1 MKKTNKLL
9 IYTIIISL
17 ISTSVFAQDCFVCGG
32 TYFPTGVAT
41 LVRNLYNLIKLLV
54 PVVIIIV
61 GMVDL
66 LRAVMASDEK
76 KMEESKSRL
85 IKKLIAGVTI
95 FLLFAIVQFV
105 FKNLLGHNGA
115 LSSSMFDCVT
125 YFISEEPVSATCPT
139 REDSIKDWINEH
151 KYDSYKAPSASSSD
165 DCSKR
170 SKNERYCTNMSG
182 CKWDSTNKKC
192 YKYTASSA
200 NSDDDCSKRSANE
213 RYCTNMSG
221 CKWDGKKCLKK

>member
-9 IYTIIISL
+9 IYAIFISL
-17 ISTSVFAQDCFVCGG
+17 VSTTVFAQECFVCGG

-41 LVRNLYNLIKLLV
+41 LVRNLYNLVKLLV
-54 PVVIIIV
+54 PVIIIIM

-66 LRAVMASDEK
+66 LKAVTASDEK
-76 KMEESKSRL
+76 KMEESKSKL

-115 LSSSMFDCVT
+115 LSNSMFDCVT
-125 YFISEEPVSATCPT
+125 YFISEEPSSATCPT
-139 REDSIKDWINEH
+139 REDNVNDWITDH
-151 KYDSYKAPSASSSD
+151 KYDSYKAPSATSSD

-170 SKNERYCTNMSG
+170 SSTERYCTNMSG

-192 YKYTASSA
+192 YKYTATSN
-200 NSDDDCSKRSANE
+200 NSNKKDCESECNSKYTQGTTAHFH
-213 RYCTNMSG
+213 
-221 CKWDGKKCLKK
+221 CLDAC